1 MHSPSPGIGT
11 TPARRACHD
20 RCLPHTASR
29 LGPLEAPVHHRRIH
43 SIPIAARPCH
53 GLVQSVF
60 SAPSPP
66 FLREPLCRDRA
77 PRRHAKNALHYGK
90 FTPFAE
96 VKRYMSEGAPGRVG
110 LCDFSESQ
118 RKAEHFKR
126 GVAPQ
131 GRGRDGDGRGA
142 TVRLKCVG
150 LNRGPGR
157 RPLWG
162 LNRAVSLKARLGMF
176 GKNEFRGARTNNQGD
191 DGFVRYQR
199 RCRVACEGVDKSV
212 WQRRSGGLVIR
223 ANRAQAAGT

>member
-1 MHSPSPGIGT
+1 MRISRDCR
-11 TPARRACHD
+11 PALAGSLLYLAID
-20 RCLPHTASR
+20 REVDRPLIIDQPEENLDPKSFFDEPVERFREAR
-29 LGPLEAPVHHRRIH
+29 L
-43 SIPIAARPCH
+43 
-53 GLVQSVF
+53 
-60 SAPSPP
+60 
-66 FLREPLCRDRA
+66 
-77 PRRHAKNALHYGK
+77 
-90 FTPFAE
+90 
-96 VKRYMSEGAPGRVG
+96 
-110 LCDFSESQ
+110 Q
-118 RKAEHFKR
+118 RQIIIVTHKAEHFKR